1 MTITPTGN
9 NAIDSVYRLIGAS
22 TTATIN
28 GRTRTLQSPWANTQS
43 QIAQYLPQLL
53 DTLTTTDNPFI
64 PGRVNVNIAPLQVLE
79 GLPGMTQALANTIVA
94 SQSNGNTSASSQSG
108 ISPRATTAWLV
119 IEGLTNVS
127 TMQTLAPY
135 LTAHGDV
142 YRVQSVGYFD
152 EGGPVVRMEATID
165 ATMTPPRILNLRDL
179 SELGRG
185 FTPQQLGV
193 H

>member
-9 NAIDSVYRLIGAS
+9 TAIDSVYRLIGA
-22 TTATIN
+22 TTSATIN
-28 GRTRTLQSPWANTQS
+28 GRTKVLQSPWANTQS

-64 PGRVNVNIAPLQVLE
+64 PGRVNVNIASLQVLE
-79 GLPGMTQALANTIVA
+79 GLPGVTQALANQIVA
-94 SQSNGNTSASSQSG
+94 SQSSGNTSAGSQSG
-108 ISPRATTAWLV
+108 ISPRSTTAWLV

-127 TMQTLAPY
+127 TMQSLAPY

-152 EGGPVVRMEATID
+152 EGGPVVRLEATID
-165 ATMTPPRILNLRDL
+165 ATMTPARILNVRDL

-185 FTPQQLGV
+185 FTHQQLGV
-193 H
+193 P